1 MGKCVIKVR
10 IHSLLYLNLAFF
22 TNYAIFLKLC
32 SRTQFEVNCAKAHH
46 RVISDSLLNWPM
58 GSVLQSSIPSTDK
71 IHNSQFT
78 IIYSLYLWRWVLH
91 RLLKHQSLSAIVL
104 IIVLTRLNKHVHAP
118 TYRKS
123 SYRNYKVIVLHVDKI
138 DVSLIK
144 VNASHLKPLHVN
156 VDCKYSSSPVLL
168 PCTS

>member
-1 MGKCVIKVR
+1 
-10 IHSLLYLNLAFF
+10 
-22 TNYAIFLKLC
+22 
-32 SRTQFEVNCAKAHH
+32 
-46 RVISDSLLNWPM
+46 M

-78 IIYSLYLWRWVLH
+78 IIHFISEDEYYSW
-91 RLLKHQSLSAIVL
+91 LLKHQSLSAIVL

-144 VNASHLKPLHVN
+144 VNASH
-156 VDCKYSSSPVLL
+156 
-168 PCTS
+168 